1 MMVYLK
7 DIREDASAAYT
18 VSAQGSL
25 RRTGDKALVVMQAV
39 CPMDPEKAQT
49 ALSLLA
55 KGMADNTIKVDADK
69 VAKIKENMLKNA
81 DTDAK
86 SNSHWMD
93 VIDEYIWTNVD
104 LQTNYKKVVND
115 LTPEKIAAFL
125 KQLVDKGS
133 QIDVTMT
140 PEK

>member
-1 MMVYLK
+1 
-7 DIREDASAAYT
+7 
-18 VSAQGSL
+18 
-25 RRTGDKALVVMQAV
+25 
-39 CPMDPEKAQT
+39 
-49 ALSLLA
+49 
-55 KGMADNTIKVDADK
+55 
-69 VAKIKENMLKNA
+69 
-81 DTDAK
+81 
-86 SNSHWMD
+86 MD

-133 QIDVTMT
+133 QIYVTMT

>member
-1 MMVYLK
+1 MVYLK
-7 DIREDASAAYT
+7 DIREDASAAYS
-18 VSAQGSL
+18 VFANGDL
-25 RRTGDKALVVMQAV
+25 RRVRDKAKVVMQAI

-49 ALSLLA
+49 ALDLLA